1 MKRKLVKQGPQSLVV
16 SLPAYWLKKNHLKKG
31 NEVEI
36 DEISNNLVISG
47 KEVIEKKIKED
58 YILNIEEMDD
68 YLIKRYLTTLYVQG
82 YEEIIIKFSKKK
94 ITELKKGKKIEIENF
109 ISKLTQRF
117 IGMEILTSEKNKI
130 VLKCF
135 TALNPEEL
143 KNVQRRTFLLI
154 LNFMDNIFD
163 ENFNKNLAHDN
174 IAKFINYFF
183 RILNAS
189 PETSLKNKE
198 LLYSFFVVQDKLVDY
213 LRHIHDELHKNRVS
227 KRVKMYIKEVFSL
240 YKDMYKLFYKFS
252 DTKKIVTKRYELVNK
267 LSKMRLTNGET
278 RVLFEV
284 KFILEI
290 INSFTEVAIAR
301 QGLLSSGN

>member
-1 MKRKLVKQGPQSLVV
+1 M
-16 SLPAYWLKKNHLKKG
+16 
-31 NEVEI
+31 
-36 DEISNNLVISG
+36 
-47 KEVIEKKIKED
+47 
-58 YILNIEEMDD
+58 
-68 YLIKRYLTTLYVQG
+68 
-82 YEEIIIKFSKKK
+82 
-94 ITELKKGKKIEIENF
+94 
-109 ISKLTQRF
+109 
-117 IGMEILTSEKNKI
+117 
-130 VLKCF
+130 
-135 TALNPEEL
+135 
-143 KNVQRRTFLLI
+143 
-154 LNFMDNIFD
+154 
-163 ENFNKNLAHDN
+163 
-174 IAKFINYFF
+174 
-183 RILNAS
+183 
-189 PETSLKNKE
+189 
-198 LLYSFFVVQDKLVDY
+198 YSFFVVQDKLVDY